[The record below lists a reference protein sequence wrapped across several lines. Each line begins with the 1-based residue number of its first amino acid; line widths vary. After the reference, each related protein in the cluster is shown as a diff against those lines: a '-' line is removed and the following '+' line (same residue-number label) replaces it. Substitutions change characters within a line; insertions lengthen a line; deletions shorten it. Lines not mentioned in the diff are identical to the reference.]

1 VSRSVREG
9 TLTGEKTMRGDVMPQ
24 VRADAKILVLPA
36 TDLLQADD
44 SALVSALGAGDPR
57 APRVVWQRFVGLVY
71 LILRR
76 ALGQTRDVR
85 DVDDLA
91 HAVFTDLFRQVV
103 TLREP
108 STLPTV
114 VITITSLIAQ
124 RELRRRWFR
133 RWLKLLP
140 AHDAGQSRRGA
151 TPDPEAR
158 QALGRFYEILN
169 KLPARDRTAF
179 VLRSLVGLELG
190 EVAAVLDLSLAATQ
204 RHLAHARARVVHH
217 LEQDPAFV
225 DYLSEIDKESA

>member
-1 VSRSVREG
+1 
-9 TLTGEKTMRGDVMPQ
+9 MRGDVMPQ
-24 VRADAKILVLPA
+24 VRSDAKILVLPA

-57 APRVVWQRFVGLVY
+57 APRVIWQRFVGLVY

-76 ALGQTRDVR
+76 ALGQMRDVR
-85 DVDDLA
+85 VVDDLA

-114 VITITSLIAQ
+114 IITITSLIAQ
-124 RELRRRWFR
+124 RELRKRWFR

-140 AHDAGQSRRGA
+140 ARNAGQSLRGA
-151 TPDPEAR
+151 PPDPEVR

-169 KLPARDRTAF
+169 KLSARDRMAF

-190 EVAAVLDLSLAATQ
+190 EVAAALDLSLASTK
-204 RHLAHARARVVHH
+204 RHLAHARAKMVHH
-217 LEQDPAFV
+217 VEQDPVLV
-225 DYLSEIDKESA
+225 DYLSGIDRESA